1 MQNRIRSSLGL
12 GCAVYLLS
20 SCMLMLLP
28 LEGCQNL
35 FLAAGYSLQ
44 SSVKCDGF
52 WCCGVSCFCFVIGI
66 GFSTFGIICDL
77 QISDLTSAWNPIFLA
92 FLYDKPCPFAVFTY
106 VFQSYLQFHCFYF
119 LFSLVLFSFS
129 LFCALSCSL
138 WSLHFSQPL
147 QSLLLSGSAFSS
159 LTFMWVAP
167 SPLSAQVRRCVF
179 FLLPGRHMV
188 AHRRCLCLHMYG
200 VCAELLLL
208 IAVLPEKSAMQGWN
222 HIWIGNLAGN
232 LSWFFENR

>member
-119 LFSLVLFSFS
+119 FFPWSYSLS
-129 LFCALSCSL
+129 LFFVHFHVLSEASTSLSHCSHSSCL
-138 WSLHFSQPL
+138 AQP
-147 QSLLLSGSAFSS
+147 S
-159 LTFMWVAP
+159 AP
-167 SPLSAQVRRCVF
+167 SR
-179 FLLPGRHMV
+179 
-188 AHRRCLCLHMYG
+188 LCG
-200 VCAELLLL
+200 
-208 IAVLPEKSAMQGWN
+208 
-222 HIWIGNLAGN
+222 
-232 LSWFFENR
+232 